1 MDWKE
6 FEDPPCVSLKS
17 GSLFKTQTKPHCWE
31 FPGSSLVR
39 TLHPHCWSPG
49 FSPCQGSCKPR
60 CSAEIKPNQPT
71 TKPTH
76 IASLGLTVWNP
87 DACSPLQL
95 RGGGQD
101 PGLGLIGWVFSP
113 SPATCNLA
121 SCSLSFLIT
130 KMRMVMPDWW
140 TVVIGE

>member
-1 MDWKE
+1 MGLCSKHKQNHIAGN
-6 FEDPPCVSLKS
+6 SLAVHWLGLCTLTAGAPAS
-17 GSLFKTQTKPHCWE
+17 V
-31 FPGSSLVR
+31 PG
-39 TLHPHCWSPG
+39 
-49 FSPCQGSCKPR
+49 QGSCKPR